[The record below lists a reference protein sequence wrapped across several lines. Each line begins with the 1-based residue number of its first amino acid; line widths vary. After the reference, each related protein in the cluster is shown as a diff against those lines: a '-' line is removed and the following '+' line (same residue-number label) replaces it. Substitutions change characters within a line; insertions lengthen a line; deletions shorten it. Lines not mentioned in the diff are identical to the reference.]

1 MSDKDD
7 VTEDE
12 QQGDEVAPEA
22 KTTFA
27 TKGVGWSGREGGDGG
42 DDDLNVV
49 ELDK

>member
-1 MSDKDD
+1 MTDKDTH
-7 VTEDE
+7 TEDE
-12 QQGDEVAPEA
+12 QPDEEVAPEV

-27 TKGVGWSGREGGDGG
+27 TKGTGWSGRD